1 MPADAEQEAGAWG
14 AGDEAPPSAGDGLD
28 ASTPSATSAPATDAP
43 VDEGDLRA
51 ELEAVRERWAR
62 AVADYQNLRRRSA
75 EERAELRMQLLAGL
89 VGGYLGVLDDLDRA
103 LGSVDEHH
111 ELADHPWVGG
121 VRLVRQNFAALL
133 EGSGVTEIV
142 AVGEAFDPLRHEAI
156 AYQPGPDGRVVAVLQ
171 RGFEAGSQVV
181 RPARVVVGSGVPAAG
196 GHVDGARDGVGD
208 GAPEGVSR
216 A

>member
-1 MPADAEQEAGAWG
+1 MASTTPPDGPVADA
-14 AGDEAPPSAGDGLD
+14 
-28 ASTPSATSAPATDAP
+28 
-43 VDEGDLRA
+43 DLRA
-51 ELEAVRERWAR
+51 ELEEVRERWTR

-89 VGGYLGVLDDLDRA
+89 VSGYLGVLDDLDRA
-103 LGSVDEHH
+103 LGSVDQHEELKEHS
-111 ELADHPWVGG
+111 WVDG

-133 EGSGVTEIV
+133 TGSGVTEIA

-156 AYQPGPDGRVVAVLQ
+156 AYQPGPEGRVMAVVQ

-181 RPARVVVGSGVPAAG
+181 RPARVVIGNGEPASNGHADDAG
-196 GHVDGARDGVGD
+196 GAAAEGA
-208 GAPEGVSR
+208 AP